1 MFAPDNADY
10 IIYIHVRW
18 PETWS
23 RPRLRATSESSQREN
38 IQYYRNTISPYFS
51 WKQMNFVMNS
61 QINVQC
67 QHGLFHWSI
76 YFSDTYF
83 VSAFSLKMGFG
94 PSERVLFLGEGNF
107 SYSASLLKELITKGA
122 IQDGRNVTVTC
133 YEARYPQCCG
143 AVPIWPG
150 SSQSRWRLQLWPRS
164 PQFVAEK
171 KVFYKFSLY
180 RLILFY
186 IIVKFFVYLFL

>member
-1 MFAPDNADY
+1 MIKAKAESDFWEQPEREHPVLPQHHLTLFLLKTNEFCDEFSNKCTMPTWFISLINLFFRY
-10 IIYIHVRW
+10 IFCLCLFFKNEY
-18 PETWS
+18 PE
-23 RPRLRATSESSQREN
+23 
-38 IQYYRNTISPYFS
+38 
-51 WKQMNFVMNS
+51 M
-61 QINVQC
+61 
-67 QHGLFHWSI
+67 
-76 YFSDTYF
+76 
-83 VSAFSLKMGFG
+83 SLGFR

-143 AVPIWPG
+143 AVPILPG

-180 RLILFY
+180 RLILCY